1 MRIPE
6 APRRRVRLGF
16 LINPIAGMGGRVP
29 EARARKAMAL
39 ASKRTV
45 KQTALL
51 FIISQPTPASD
62 RSQVLWRR
70 GMQRGGVAPRGLA
83 WRQGHRPVRE
93 PDFDKLFSLVFF
105 ALRQLA

>member
-39 ASKRTV
+39 GR
-45 KQTALL
+45 
-51 FIISQPTPASD
+51 
-62 RSQVLWRR
+62 W
-70 GMQRGGVAPRGLA
+70 LA
-83 WRQGHRPVRE
+83 AG
-93 PDFDKLFSLVFF
+93 D
-105 ALRQLA
+105 A